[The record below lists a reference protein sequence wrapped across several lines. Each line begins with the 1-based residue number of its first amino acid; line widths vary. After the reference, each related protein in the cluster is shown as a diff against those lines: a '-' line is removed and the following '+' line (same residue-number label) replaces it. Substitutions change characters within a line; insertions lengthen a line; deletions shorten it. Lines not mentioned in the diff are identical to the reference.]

1 MPISAT
7 FKLVIEV
14 LGGLAVFIFGI
25 GRLSESLQRLTS
37 NTLKKII
44 NFLAKRSWA
53 AVLMGLT
60 ITSVIQSSSATT
72 VMTVGFVNAGLVT
85 LRQAIGII
93 MGANIGTTITA
104 QIVSFKVD
112 SIAYPIIIIGTL
124 MYFFGRKKRIKN
136 TGMAILG
143 LGLIFLGMIV
153 MKNALEPLKENE
165 TFKYFLLYF
174 SKNPFVGILVG
185 IVITAT
191 LQSSS
196 ATIGLLIALASQGL
210 LPFASA
216 VPILMGDNIGTCA
229 TALLASIGTTI
240 TAKRTA
246 LAHLMFNIFGTLVFF
261 ILIYGF
267 KIMPFIESITG
278 SSVPHQIANIHTA
291 FNITT
296 TIILFPFI
304 GWYEKFIIKIFPG
317 QDVVVNKN
325 ALYLDIRLIK
335 TPVIALGQVEK
346 EVIRVSKLAHEMF
359 KLSHERL
366 HKNDAIIEKKLLD
379 REAAIDS
386 ITEDT
391 VRYLTKTSQSYLTN
405 ALSMKLTNL
414 LHIAY
419 DLERAADHAESILY
433 LIDVKEENRMSF
445 TKPASLEI
453 EKTYEKVELLFDTLI
468 NGMENADNK
477 KLEEC
482 EKIEAEVDAIVKETR
497 TNHLI
502 RLRKNECMPLSG
514 VTFTDIVLH
523 LERIGDLLYGIS
535 RNFKNEV

>member
-7 FKLVIEV
+7 FKLVVEV

-104 QIVSFKVD
+104 QIVSFKVE

-174 SKNPFVGILVG
+174 SKNPFAGILVG

-210 LPFASA
+210 LPLASA

-278 SSVPHQIANIHTA
+278 SSVPHQIANIHTT
-291 FNITT
+291 FNIIT

-346 EVIRVSKLAHEMF
+346 EVLRVSKLAHEMF

-482 EKIEAEVDAIVKETR
+482 EKIEAEIDAIVKETR

-514 VTFTDIVLH
+514 VTFTDIILH

>member
-7 FKLVIEV
+7 FKLVVEV

-60 ITSVIQSSSATT
+60 ITSIIQSSSATT

-93 MGANIGTTITA
+93 MGANIGTTVTA
-104 QIVSFKVD
+104 QIVSFKVE

-124 MYFFGRKKRIKN
+124 MYFLGRKKRIKN

-153 MKNALEPLKENE
+153 MKNSLEPLKNSE

-174 SKNPFVGILVG
+174 SKNPFAGILVG
-185 IVITAT
+185 VIITGI

-210 LPFASA
+210 IPFASA

-229 TALLASIGTTI
+229 TALIASIGTTI
-240 TAKRTA
+240 TARRTA
-246 LAHLMFNIFGTLVFF
+246 LAHLMFNIFGTIVFS

-278 SSVPHQIANIHTA
+278 SSVPHQIANMHTT
-291 FNITT
+291 FNIIT

-366 HKNDAIIEKKLLD
+366 HKNDANIEKKLLD

-391 VRYLTKTSQSYLTN
+391 VRYLTKASQAYLTN
-405 ALSMKLTNL
+405 ALSIKLTNL

-445 TKPASLEI
+445 TKPASLEL
-453 EKTYEKVELLFDTLI
+453 EKTYEKVELIFDTLI

-482 EKIEAEVDAIVKETR
+482 EKIEAEIDAIVKETR

-514 VTFTDIVLH
+514 VTFTDIILH

>member
-7 FKLVIEV
+7 IELVVKV

-60 ITSVIQSSSATT
+60 ITSIIQSSSATT

-104 QIVSFKVD
+104 QIVSFKVE

-174 SKNPFVGILVG
+174 SKNPFAGILVG

-210 LPFASA
+210 IPLASA
-216 VPILMGDNIGTCA
+216 IPILMGDNIGTCA
-229 TALLASIGTTI
+229 TVLIASVGTTI

-246 LAHLMFNIFGTLVFF
+246 LAHLMFNVFGTIVLS

-267 KIMPFIESITG
+267 KIIPFIESITG

-291 FNITT
+291 FNIIT

-304 GWYEKFIIKIFPG
+304 VWYEKFIIKIFPG

-335 TPVIALGQVEK
+335 TPIIALGQVEK

-366 HKNDAIIEKKLLD
+366 HKNDANIEKKLLD

-391 VRYLTKTSQSYLTN
+391 VRYLTKTSQAYLTN
-405 ALSMKLTNL
+405 ALSIKLTNL

>member
-7 FKLVIEV
+7 FKLVVEV

-53 AVLMGLT
+53 SVLMGLT
-60 ITSVIQSSSATT
+60 ITSIIQSSSATT

-93 MGANIGTTITA
+93 MGANIGTTVTA
-104 QIVSFKVD
+104 QIVSFKVE

-124 MYFFGRKKRIKN
+124 MYFLGRKKRIKN

-153 MKNALEPLKENE
+153 MKNSLEPLKNSE

-174 SKNPFVGILVG
+174 SKNPFAGILIGVIITG
-185 IVITAT
+185 I

-210 LPFASA
+210 IPLASA

-229 TALLASIGTTI
+229 TALIASIGTTI

-246 LAHLMFNIFGTLVFF
+246 LAHLMFNIFGTIVFS

-267 KIMPFIESITG
+267 KIMPFVERITG
-278 SSVPHQIANIHTA
+278 SSVPHQIANMHTI
-291 FNITT
+291 FNVIT

-304 GWYEKFIIKIFPG
+304 VWYEKFIIKIFPG
-317 QDVVVNKN
+317 QDTVVNKN

-359 KLSHERL
+359 QLSHERL
-366 HKNDAIIEKKLLD
+366 HKNDANIEKKLLD

-391 VRYLTKTSQSYLTN
+391 VRYLTKASQAYLTN
-405 ALSMKLTNL
+405 ALSIKLTNL

-445 TKPASLEI
+445 TKPASLEL
-453 EKTYEKVELLFDTLI
+453 EKTYEKVKLLFDTLI
-468 NGMENADNK
+468 NGMEDADNK

-514 VTFTDIVLH
+514 VTFTDIILH